1 MPVSPLELLAL
12 DSLLSDEERDF
23 RDVVRRAVD
32 EHVRPHVA
40 QWFEEGRAPTREL
53 ALDRLLADDST
64 FYGDL
69 FPHVVNWDGQLY
81 LEDGVHRA
89 LRAALQQRNQIHA
102 RVLVIDN

>member
-53 ALDRLLADDST
+53 AKQFGALGVLGMHLHG
-64 FYGDL
+64 YGCAGASA
-69 FPHVVNWDGQLY
+69 V
-81 LEDGVHRA
+81 A
-89 LRAALQQRNQIHA
+89 
-102 RVLVIDN
+102 